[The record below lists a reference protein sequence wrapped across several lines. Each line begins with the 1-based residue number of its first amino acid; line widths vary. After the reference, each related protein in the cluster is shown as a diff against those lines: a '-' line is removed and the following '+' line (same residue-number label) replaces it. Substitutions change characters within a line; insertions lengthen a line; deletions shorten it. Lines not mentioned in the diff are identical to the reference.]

1 MLWRACDQPSTIV
14 LPNCQEA
21 SQRQQL
27 LLSRHLSPSSITL
40 IKCSSC
46 HSVSDKT
53 RQWLDQSSIKKKRS
67 WPCTTWRCTGRH
79 CASKSCN
86 WERPSRPPL
95 SKRMTFDLVKSN
107 LPLWKRVIFSKEKW
121 WIFPK
126 IPWSFL
132 APQFWCARVS
142 IFLQSDIFQ
151 MIEYNQINNSLKIH
165 QSTKTAI
172 LATELV
178 VFHQNWV
185 PNITLLGTRALTELS
200 SKMFEKGWT
209 CWNSR
214 RQRGKDKHEKLP
226 S

>member
-1 MLWRACDQPSTIV
+1 M
-14 LPNCQEA
+14 
-21 SQRQQL
+21 
-27 LLSRHLSPSSITL
+27 
-40 IKCSSC
+40 
-46 HSVSDKT
+46 
-53 RQWLDQSSIKKKRS
+53 RS
-67 WPCTTWRCTGRH
+67 WPCTTWRYRGHH
-79 CASKSCN
+79 CASKNCN

-95 SKRMTFDLVKSN
+95 RKGWLLIWLSLTCLCEKKCYFF
-107 LPLWKRVIFSKEKW
+107 PKEIG

-178 VFHQNWV
+178 VFS
-185 PNITLLGTRALTELS
+185 PKLS
-200 SKMFEKGWT
+200 SKYYTFGDQSPYRCVIKNVWKVMDLLKLSTTERKGQARKA
-209 CWNSR
+209 S
-214 RQRGKDKHEKLP
+214 KLK

>member
-1 MLWRACDQPSTIV
+1 MRFKPFFF
-14 LPNCQEA
+14 
-21 SQRQQL
+21 
-27 LLSRHLSPSSITL
+27 LSRHLSPSSITL

-107 LPLWKRVIFSKEKW
+107 LPLWEKVLFFFQRKRMN
-121 WIFPK
+121 FPK
-126 IPWSFL
+126 DTLIISGT
-132 APQFWCARVS
+132 S
-142 IFLQSDIFQ
+142 ILMRACLDLPAIRYFSNDWVQSDKQFFENPSVDQ
-151 MIEYNQINNSLKIH
+151 NCNSCY
-165 QSTKTAI
+165 
-172 LATELV
+172 
-178 VFHQNWV
+178 
-185 PNITLLGTRALTELS
+185 RASCFSPKLS
-200 SKMFEKGWT
+200 SKYYTFGDQSPNRTVIKNVWKGMDLLKLST
-209 CWNSR
+209 TE
-214 RQRGKDKHEKLP
+214 GKGQARKASKLK